1 MMEVGEGRDTDGEGS
16 PGMVEEKGPS
26 LAEATASGSFSPEGR
41 DTDGAGSEGMVAE
54 NSRVQQGGEG
64 ATTRFGMED
73 GGADTDGAGTQG
85 MAHEEPADGNQ
96 SPGPD
101 SSGN

>member
-1 MMEVGEGRDTDGEGS
+1 MIEGEEGRGTDGAGS
-16 PGMVEEKGPS
+16 QGMVEEKGPP
-26 LAEATASGSFSPEGR
+26 LAEAAAAGSFSQEGR

-54 NSRVQQGGEG
+54 NSRVQQGGEA

-96 SPGPD
+96 SPGPG